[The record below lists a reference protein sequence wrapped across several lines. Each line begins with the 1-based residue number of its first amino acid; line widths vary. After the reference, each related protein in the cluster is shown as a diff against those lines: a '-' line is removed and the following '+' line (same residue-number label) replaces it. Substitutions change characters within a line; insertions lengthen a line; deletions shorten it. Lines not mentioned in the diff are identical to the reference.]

1 MSKKILV
8 LGATGFTGAPIAQQ
22 LQQDGFSLR
31 ALVRNAEKA
40 RHLFGNEV
48 DLVPGNAEEVA
59 TLRRA
64 LESVDG
70 VTISVPWQVERNVT
84 QQVINVLKSQGRTN
98 VQIVYLSGISVV
110 PENRWYLMIDEKAK
124 TEQLL
129 EQSGLPYTIFKPN
142 WFMDALKLFVRDGR
156 ATLFGQQNLDYHFV
170 ALADYARMVSQ
181 AFQSEAARNQKIV
194 VNGPQAFRMID
205 ALQRYCD
212 VTHPGLQAATMPI
225 WFGRLLATLTR
236 SPEIKEA
243 VSMMAYFE
251 KVRSLAPAGAS
262 TPLGTPATT
271 LQQWLEQQ
279 KA

>member
-1 MSKKILV
+1 MNKKILV

-31 ALVRNAEKA
+31 ILVRNIEKA
-40 RHLFGNEV
+40 RHLFGTEV
-48 DLVPGNAEEVA
+48 ELVPGNAEDVA

-64 LESVDG
+64 LEGVDG
-70 VTISVPWQVERNVT
+70 VNISVPWQIERNVT
-84 QQVINVLKSQGRTN
+84 HQVINMLKSQARTN

-110 PENRWYLMIDEKAK
+110 PENRWYRMIDEKAK

-156 ATLFGQQNLDYHFV
+156 ATLFGQQNIDYHFV
-170 ALADYARMVSQ
+170 ALADYAQMVSQ
-181 AFQSEAARNQKIV
+181 AFQSKAARNQKIV
-194 VNGPQAFRMID
+194 VNGPQAFRMTD
-205 ALQRYCD
+205 ALQQYCD
-212 VTHPGLQAATMPI
+212 AAHPGVRAATMPV
-225 WFGRLLATLTR
+225 WFGRLLATLTGN
-236 SPEIKEA
+236 PEMKEA

-251 KVRSLAPAGAS
+251 KVRSLAPAGVTA
-262 TPLGTPATT
+262 PLGTPATT

-279 KA
+279 KG